1 MPNKLEVYKCM
12 RCGNVVQ
19 IFEAGSCTPSC
30 CGEPMKFMKEGSTD
44 GALEKHVPVIEKIP
58 GGYKVTVGSMA
69 HPMEEKHYIQWIEL
83 IADNQSLTCFLKP
96 GDKPEAVF
104 QTSAEKVTAREFCNL
119 HGHWKSEN

>member
-44 GALEKHVPVIEKIP
+44 GALEK
-58 GGYKVTVGSMA
+58 
-69 HPMEEKHYIQWIEL
+69 
-83 IADNQSLTCFLKP
+83 
-96 GDKPEAVF
+96 
-104 QTSAEKVTAREFCNL
+104 L
-119 HGHWKSEN
+119 HGIFERISVSPDFGNGRAARNILEAAKMAMSTRLLRGDIDSITEKDARTVLAEDIHSPVQPSNKVEYRRIGF